1 LRAAVA
7 SSSKGVEGEKERS
20 TKRQKKASKVLID
33 SEDEEEE
40 AAPAPT
46 AGPSK
51 AVEEEEEDNDAELS
65 EGSEIDTDEE
75 LVHETTDT
83 TSKRKRKLATKLPK
97 YTPADETSQDR
108 DRRSIFVG
116 NLPIEVTKSKVS
128 HHLHLDLRTDSSL
141 HRTSSRLNSLPTHL
155 RPRSSPFDSGLF
167 HLRLLPM
174 RSPNSWTPSPKKR
187 T

>member
-1 LRAAVA
+1 
-7 SSSKGVEGEKERS
+7 
-20 TKRQKKASKVLID
+20 LID

-51 AVEEEEEDNDAELS
+51 AVEEEDNELS

-128 HHLHLDLRTDSSL
+128 HHLLLDLRTDSSL
-141 HRTSSRLNSLPTHL
+141 HRTS
-155 RPRSSPFDSGLF
+155 
-167 HLRLLPM
+167 
-174 RSPNSWTPSPKKR
+174 
-187 T
+187 

>member
-7 SSSKGVEGEKERS
+7 SSSKALEGEKERS

-33 SEDEEEE
+33 SEDEEE

-46 AGPSK
+46 AGPST

-128 HHLHLDLRTDSSL
+128 HHPY
-141 HRTSSRLNSLPTHL
+141 SRYQ
-155 RPRSSPFDSGLF
+155 D
-167 HLRLLPM
+167 
-174 RSPNSWTPSPKKR
+174 
-187 T
+187 

>member
-7 SSSKGVEGEKERS
+7 SSSKVAEAEKERS
-20 TKRQKKASKVLID
+20 TKRQKKASKVLMD
-33 SEDEEEE
+33 SEDEEEV
-40 AAPAPT
+40 APAPT

-51 AVEEEEEDNDAELS
+51 IVEEEDNDAELS

-128 HHLHLDLRTDSSL
+128 HHPCS
-141 HRTSSRLNSLPTHL
+141 TSQN
-155 RPRSSPFDSGLF
+155 
-167 HLRLLPM
+167 
-174 RSPNSWTPSPKKR
+174 
-187 T
+187 